1 MTIFFITLVS
11 TALGTFVA
19 NLGIL
24 WLIGAQA
31 NRLEKQRI
39 KDLVEQQ
46 KELMTMVQK
55 EQERMQKY
63 AQMES

>member
-39 KDLVEQQ
+39 KDMVEQQ

>member
-1 MTIFFITLVS
+1 MTMFFITLVS

-39 KDLVEQQ
+39 KDMVEQQ